1 MPPARRDGAQVG
13 TEHRPDALNATTN
26 VSITR
31 RAAKGRQARPPIAP
45 ASVFGP
51 VGRRRYWWYT
61 YRCRSCG
68 AHLFGRARS
77 LEEVTGER
85 RAGCGHR
92 VQVMA
97 ARIYT
102 QPVPG
107 AAA

>member
-1 MPPARRDGAQVG
+1 
-13 TEHRPDALNATTN
+13 
-26 VSITR
+26 
-31 RAAKGRQARPPIAP
+31 
-45 ASVFGP
+45 VFGP
-51 VGRRRYWWYT
+51 VGRRRFWWYT
-61 YRCRSCG
+61 YRCKVCG

-77 LEEVTGER
+77 LDDVADER

-102 QPVPG
+102 QPEPE

>member
-1 MPPARRDGAQVG
+1 MPRTKKGSPEPTTQG
-13 TEHRPDALNATTN
+13 RPNASSATT

-51 VGRRRYWWYT
+51 VGRRRFWWYT
-61 YRCRSCG
+61 YRCRICG

-77 LEEVTGER
+77 LEDVTGER

-102 QPVPG
+102 QPEPE